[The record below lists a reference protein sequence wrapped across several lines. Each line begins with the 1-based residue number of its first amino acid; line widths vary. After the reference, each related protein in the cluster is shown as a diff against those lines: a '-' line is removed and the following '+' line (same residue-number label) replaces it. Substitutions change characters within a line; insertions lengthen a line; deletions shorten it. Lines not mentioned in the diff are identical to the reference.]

1 MILKIFY
8 FSIRFPI
15 FLGKQKERNR
25 KENQKEKEKKKTY
38 RQADESDLRVDQKP

>member
-25 KENQKEKEKKKTY
+25 KENQKEKEKKKAY